1 MLSEGWTCDRPHPSH
16 IELITGYIQYI
27 YLQQNIILISIVLV
41 FSLLTFCKCSNQF
54 SIFNIYII
62 MVLLQLYILD
72 ISSRGY
78 PCIPDDCS
86 SSTVWGLLS
95 TIFTFHSQAWL
106 PLETLADCDWR
117 ARCVCNIARTPHS
130 PHTQTHTRLCC
141 GLLLRR
147 PGCCDD
153 PSTVHR
159 HRASTVHP
167 ALVGN
172 YVYCLL

>member
-1 MLSEGWTCDRPHPSH
+1 MHTWR
-16 IELITGYIQYI
+16 
-27 YLQQNIILISIVLV
+27 LQQQHCVRVRS
-41 FSLLTFCKCSNQF
+41 
-54 SIFNIYII
+54 
-62 MVLLQLYILD
+62 
-72 ISSRGY
+72 
-78 PCIPDDCS
+78 
-86 SSTVWGLLS
+86 LLS

-159 HRASTVHP
+159 HRASTLHP
-167 ALVGN
+167 ALVGIMSI
-172 YVYCLL
+172 VYYRYLLIHDIFYIFCRCCIICTIYTGFLHIMIQCANMTYDSKYLGLKDLSLLLKFE

>member
-1 MLSEGWTCDRPHPSH
+1 MHTWR
-16 IELITGYIQYI
+16 
-27 YLQQNIILISIVLV
+27 LQQQHCVRVRS
-41 FSLLTFCKCSNQF
+41 
-54 SIFNIYII
+54 
-62 MVLLQLYILD
+62 
-72 ISSRGY
+72 
-78 PCIPDDCS
+78 
-86 SSTVWGLLS
+86 LLS

-130 PHTQTHTRLCC
+130 PHTQIHTRLCC

-159 HRASTVHP
+159 HRASTLHP

-172 YVYCLL
+172 YVYCLLYIFTHTRYFLHILQMLYYLYYSYTRIFTHNDTVCKYDIWLQIFRA